1 MWPLTLLPKFDIIQ
15 AKCTYGFTHTPP
27 ISMNQNIA
35 LTTVVSSAFITNPKY
50 KSNQM
55 ILQLNAPVLIN
66 SKITD
71 TVVSSVQESE
81 TSSGFINGKYDVP
94 LRNALH
100 EIGHIQGPTP
110 IQFDNIFPT
119 ASSLTQLYNTDPK
132 PWTCTFIGFVID
144 SDKTISCSL
153 ETRKTQSFRLSINTS
168 FHRTS
173 NSSSTYLCTQYH
185 PRTNKKSV

>member
-81 TSSGFINGKYDVP
+81 TSSGSINDKYSVP
-94 LRNALH
+94 LCNPLH
-100 EIGHIQGPTP
+100 EMSHIQGLTP
-110 IQFDNIFPT
+110 IKFDNIFT
-119 ASSLTQLYNTDPK
+119 NGIITDTVVQHRSK
-132 PWTCTFIGFVID
+132 VID
-144 SDKTISCSL
+144 MRFSWLCNRCRQKNSCSL
-153 ETRKTQSFRLSINTS
+153 ETRKKQS
-168 FHRTS
+168 
-173 NSSSTYLCTQYH
+173 C
-185 PRTNKKSV
+185 